1 MYSFPHTIC
10 RFSRSLSALIF
21 FSVIA
26 FNVSAQTKNTSI
38 QIAAY
43 VTAGEAQD
51 EVNRLKSRGMD
62 AFYVKA
68 EIPKIGTR
76 YRVRVGRYADD
87 TEAMLGAAKACTTA
101 TFSQFLVVTG
111 DAISATRTCN
121 AAFSFARNNR
131 AKEIAPQVA
140 VVTKPAPTSVIS
152 KAPEPRIVASAP
164 QPNVTPAAV
173 KPAPPVQIA
182 EVKPE
187 PKATTAPAI
196 NPAPNSAMSR
206 EDRPRIVI
214 KQKPSS
220 TNVAIPVAAT
230 PPLSKSVGGSGF
242 VPAHRPSDI
251 VTNAYQYAVSILPK
265 PISLN
270 KKNEIAPAKI
280 AASGG
285 VIAPVLNS
293 ETAVNTARWQL
304 SDAKESEKN
313 LRAVY
318 FSDAWNGW
326 AAGDGGTLLHT
337 VDGGKEWNPLR
348 GSVGKNYD
356 AQRIFFMNENRGW
369 MLGEMRDKTS
379 NEASSVLM
387 ATEDGG
393 QIWQHIALPNVT
405 SFFFVNEKNG
415 YAVGR
420 KATLLKSNDGGLQWK
435 AVENLTPL
443 ISAGSESDSLSFGF
457 SDVYFMNKEVGW
469 AIGNFYGRN
478 SSIVGALLMT
488 TDSGENWQRIP
499 LTFQRKNK
507 TTGAARGALRSVR
520 FNDVNNGIVTG
531 EIEEGGENYFIT
543 LKTRD
548 GGESWEQMRVPA
560 VGSHHSQFV
569 DAARGWTAATTVR
582 DSSTDARIYDTILLR
597 TENGGKSW
605 ETDFVARGKQVRSMF
620 FISPNRGWAVGDQGM
635 ILRYESQ

>member
-1 MYSFPHTIC
+1 MYLSPHLIC
-10 RFSRSLSALIF
+10 QAKVCLFAMIF
-21 FSVIA
+21 FSLTLVST
-26 FNVSAQTKNTSI
+26 SAQTRNTSI
-38 QIAAY
+38 QVAAY
-43 VTAGEAQD
+43 VTSGEAQD

-76 YRVRVGRYADD
+76 YRVRIGKYSDD
-87 TEAMLGAAKACTTA
+87 STAMLGAAKACGSGA
-101 TFSQFLVVTG
+101 FSQFLIVTG
-111 DAISATRTCN
+111 DTISSSKTCN
-121 AAFSFARNNR
+121 AAISFARNNR
-131 AKEIAPQVA
+131 ARENSSQVA
-140 VVTKPAPTSVIS
+140 VAPAPKPVVVNV
-152 KAPEPRIVASAP
+152 PEPKIAANPPKPVAAP
-164 QPNVTPAAV
+164 IEV
-173 KPAPPVQIA
+173 KPAPPVQVA

-187 PKATTAPAI
+187 PAI
-196 NPAPNSAMSR
+196 KTEAAMNK
-206 EDRPRIVI
+206 EERPRIIV
-214 KQKPSS
+214 KTQSKATS
-220 TNVAIPVAAT
+220 NVAIPVTT
-230 PPLSKSVGGSGF
+230 PAQPVKPIAGTGF
-242 VPAHRPSDI
+242 VPAHTPSEI
-251 VTNAYQYAVSILPK
+251 VTSAYRYAVSIAPK
-265 PISLN
+265 PISSLN
-270 KKNEIAPAKI
+270 KKNEITPGKV

-285 VIAPVLNS
+285 VVAPMLNAES
-293 ETAVNTARWQL
+293 AVNNVRWQL
-304 SDAKESEKN
+304 SEAKEGERN

-337 VDGGKEWNPLR
+337 IDGGKEWNPLR
-348 GSVGKNYD
+348 GGVGKNYD

-369 MLGEMRDKTS
+369 MLGEMRDKAS
-379 NEASSVLM
+379 NEATSVLM

-405 SFFFVNEKNG
+405 SFFFVNAKNG
-415 YAVGR
+415 FAVGR

-435 AVENLTPL
+435 AIENLTPL
-443 ISAGSESDSLSFGF
+443 ISAGSESNSLSFGF

-469 AIGNFYGRN
+469 AIGNFNGRN
-478 SSIVGALLMT
+478 TSVVGALLMT

-499 LTFQRKNK
+499 LSFQNKNK
-507 TTGAARGALRSVR
+507 STGMVKGALRSVR

-548 GGESWEQMRVPA
+548 GGETWEQIRVPA

-582 DSSTDARIYDTILLR
+582 ESSAVDKIYDTILLR

>member
-1 MYSFPHTIC
+1 MSSVPHLIC
-10 RFSRSLSALIF
+10 QIRLCLIALIF
-21 FSVIA
+21 LSLSCV
-26 FNVSAQTKNTSI
+26 NLSAQTKATSI
-38 QIAAY
+38 QVAAY
-43 VTAGEAQD
+43 VTSSEAQD
-51 EVNRLKSRGMD
+51 EVNRLKSKGIE
-62 AFYVKA
+62 AFFVKA

-76 YRVRVGRYADD
+76 YRVRIGKYADD
-87 TEAMLGAAKACTTA
+87 SAAMLGAAKVCGSNS
-101 TFSQFLVVTG
+101 FSQFLIVTG
-111 DAISATRTCN
+111 DVISSTKNCS
-121 AAFSFARNNR
+121 AALSFAKTNR
-131 AKEIAPQVA
+131 TRENSPQVA
-140 VVTKPAPTSVIS
+140 VAVAPTPVVVKSPELKIIAN
-152 KAPEPRIVASAP
+152 APKPVAP
-164 QPNVTPAAV
+164 PVEV
-173 KPAPPVQIA
+173 KTAPPVQVA

-187 PKATTAPAI
+187 AKIKPEVAMNKDERPKI
-196 NPAPNSAMSR
+196 
-206 EDRPRIVI
+206 IV
-214 KQKPSS
+214 KTP
-220 TNVAIPVAAT
+220 TRAGANVAIPVVPQKEAK
-230 PPLSKSVGGSGF
+230 PIGGTGF
-242 VPAHRPSDI
+242 VKAHTPSEI
-251 VTNAYQYAVSILPK
+251 VTSAYQYAVSIIPK
-265 PISLN
+265 PISLLN
-270 KKNEIAPAKI
+270 NKNEITPNKV

-285 VIAPVLNS
+285 VVAPVLNA
-293 ETAVNTARWQL
+293 EMTVNNVRWQQ
-304 SDAKESEKN
+304 SDIKDGEKN

-337 VDGGKEWNPLR
+337 IDGGKEWNSLR
-348 GSVGKNYD
+348 GGVGKNYD

-369 MLGEMRDKTS
+369 MLGEMREKSS
-379 NEASSVLM
+379 NEATSVLM

-415 YAVGR
+415 FAVGR

-435 AVENLTPL
+435 TVENLTPL

-457 SDVYFMNKEVGW
+457 SDVYFMNPEIGW
-469 AIGNFYGRN
+469 AIGNYNGRN
-478 SSIVGALLMT
+478 TSIVGALLMT

-499 LTFQRKNK
+499 LSFQNKNK
-507 TTGAARGALRSVR
+507 NTGMVKGALRSVR

-531 EIEEGGENYFIT
+531 EIEEGNENYFIT

-548 GGESWEQMRVPA
+548 GGETWEQIRVPA

-582 DSSTDARIYDTILLR
+582 ESSAEARIYDTILLR

>member
-1 MYSFPHTIC
+1 MSSVPHLTC
-10 RFSRSLSALIF
+10 QVKLCLFALIF
-21 FSVIA
+21 LSLGSI
-26 FNVSAQTKNTSI
+26 NLSAQAKTTSI
-38 QIAAY
+38 QVAAY
-43 VTAGEAQD
+43 VTSGEAQD
-51 EVNRLKSRGMD
+51 EVNRLKSKGIE
-62 AFYVKA
+62 AFFVKA

-76 YRVRVGRYADD
+76 YRVRVGKYPDD
-87 TEAMLGAAKACTTA
+87 SAAMLGAAKVCGSNS
-101 TFSQFLVVTG
+101 FSQFLIVTG
-111 DAISATRTCN
+111 DVISSPKNCN
-121 AAFSFARNNR
+121 AALSFAKNNR
-131 AKEIAPQVA
+131 TRETAPQVA
-140 VVTKPAPTSVIS
+140 VAPMPKPVVV
-152 KAPEPRIVASAP
+152 KAPEPKIVAS
-164 QPNVTPAAV
+164 TPKPAV
-173 KPAPPVQIA
+173 PPVEVKTAPPVQVA

-187 PKATTAPAI
+187 AKIKPEVAMNKDERPKI
-196 NPAPNSAMSR
+196 
-206 EDRPRIVI
+206 IVRT
-214 KQKPSS
+214 Q
-220 TNVAIPVAAT
+220 TRTGANVAIPVAPVVPQTDVKPVAGT
-230 PPLSKSVGGSGF
+230 GF
-242 VPAHRPSDI
+242 VQAHTPSEI
-251 VTNAYQYAVSILPK
+251 VTSAYQYAVSVIPK
-265 PISLN
+265 PISLLN
-270 KKNEIAPAKI
+270 KKNEIAPNKV

-285 VIAPVLNS
+285 VVAPVLNA
-293 ETAVNTARWQL
+293 ETTVNNIRWQQ
-304 SDAKESEKN
+304 SGTKDSEKN

-337 VDGGKEWNPLR
+337 IDGGKEWNSLR
-348 GSVGKNYD
+348 GGVGKNYD

-369 MLGEMRDKTS
+369 MLGEMREKS
-379 NEASSVLM
+379 SSEATSVLL

-415 YAVGR
+415 FAVGR
-420 KATLLKSNDGGLQWK
+420 KSTLLKSNDGGLQWK
-435 AVENLTPL
+435 TVENLTPL

-457 SDVYFMNKEVGW
+457 SDVYFMNPEIGW
-469 AIGNFYGRN
+469 AIGNYNGRN
-478 SSIVGALLMT
+478 TSIVGALLMT

-499 LTFQRKNK
+499 LSFQNKNK
-507 TTGAARGALRSVR
+507 NTGMVKGALRSVR

-531 EIEEGGENYFIT
+531 EIEEGNENYFIT

-548 GGESWEQMRVPA
+548 GGETWEQIRVPA

-582 DSSTDARIYDTILLR
+582 ESSAEARIYDTILLR

>member
-1 MYSFPHTIC
+1 MCLSPHHIYQVRVC
-10 RFSRSLSALIF
+10 LLALIL
-21 FSVIA
+21 FSFA
-26 FNVSAQTKNTSI
+26 LTSTFAQTKNTSI
-38 QIAAY
+38 QVAAY
-43 VTAGEAQD
+43 VTSGEAQD

-76 YRVRVGRYADD
+76 YRVRIGKYSDD
-87 TEAMLGAAKACTTA
+87 TAAMLGAAKACGTGA
-101 TFSQFLVVTG
+101 FSQFLIITG
-111 DAISATRTCN
+111 DTISSSKNCN
-121 AAFSFARNNR
+121 AAISFARNNR
-131 AKEIAPQVA
+131 AKENSSQVA
-140 VVTKPAPTSVIS
+140 AAPAPKPVMTPT
-152 KAPEPRIVASAP
+152 PEPKIAANPPKPVAAP
-164 QPNVTPAAV
+164 IEV
-173 KPAPPVQIA
+173 KPVPPVQVA

-187 PKATTAPAI
+187 SAI
-196 NPAPNSAMSR
+196 KPEAAMNK
-206 EDRPRIVI
+206 EERPRIIV
-214 KQKPSS
+214 KTQSKATS
-220 TNVAIPVAAT
+220 NVAIPVPAPAQPVKPNGT
-230 PPLSKSVGGSGF
+230 GF
-242 VPAHRPSDI
+242 VPAHTPSEI
-251 VTNAYQYAVSILPK
+251 VTSAYRYAVSIAPK
-265 PISLN
+265 PISLLN
-270 KKNEIAPAKI
+270 KKSEIAPGKV

-285 VIAPVLNS
+285 VVAPMLNAES
-293 ETAVNTARWQL
+293 AVNNVRWQL
-304 SDAKESEKN
+304 SDVKESERN

-326 AAGDGGTLLHT
+326 AAGDSGTLLHT
-337 VDGGKEWNPLR
+337 IDGGKEWNTLR
-348 GSVGKNYD
+348 GGVGKNYD
-356 AQRIFFMNENRGW
+356 AQRIFFLNENRGW
-369 MLGEMRDKTS
+369 MLGEMHDKAS
-379 NEASSVLM
+379 NEATSVLM

-405 SFFFVNEKNG
+405 SFFFVNAKNG
-415 YAVGR
+415 FAVGK

-435 AVENLTPL
+435 AIENLTPL
-443 ISAGSESDSLSFGF
+443 ISAGSESNSLSFGF
-457 SDVYFMNKEVGW
+457 SDVYFMNKEIGW
-469 AIGNFYGRN
+469 AIGNFNGRN
-478 SSIVGALLMT
+478 TSVVGALLMT

-499 LTFQRKNK
+499 LSFQSKNK
-507 TTGAARGALRSVR
+507 STGMVKGALRSVR

-548 GGESWEQMRVPA
+548 GGETWEQIRVPA

-582 DSSTDARIYDTILLR
+582 ESSAADKIYDTILLR

>member
-1 MYSFPHTIC
+1 MYSFPHFC
-10 RFSRSLSALIF
+10 RQITQGLFALIF
-21 FSVIA
+21 ISAIA
-26 FNVSAQTKNTSI
+26 AQVSAQKTTSI
-38 QIAAY
+38 QVAAY
-43 VTAGEAQD
+43 VTSGEAQD

-76 YRVRVGRYADD
+76 YRVRIGKYADES
-87 TEAMLGAAKACTTA
+87 EAMLGAAKACGTGA
-101 TFSQFLVVTG
+101 FSQFLVITS
-111 DAISATRTCN
+111 DAISATKTCS
-121 AAFSFARNNR
+121 AAISFAKNNR
-131 AKEIAPQVA
+131 PKEMAPQVA
-140 VVTKPAPTSVIS
+140 AAPAPRPVVVT
-152 KAPEPRIVASAP
+152 KAPEPKIVAS
-164 QPNVTPAAV
+164 TP
-173 KPAPPVQIA
+173 KPVAPPVEVKTVPPVQVV

-187 PKATTAPAI
+187 PKAPTTA
-196 NPAPNSAMSR
+196 AMNR

-214 KQKPSS
+214 KTKPSS
-220 TNVAIPVAAT
+220 SNVSIPMPASPSA
-230 PPLSKSVGGSGF
+230 KSDGASGF
-242 VPAHRPSDI
+242 VPAQRPREI

-270 KKNEIAPAKI
+270 KKNEVAPAKI

-285 VIAPVLNS
+285 VVAPVLNA
-293 ETAVNTARWQL
+293 ETAVNTPRWQL
-304 SDAKESEKN
+304 SAAKESEKN

-348 GSVGKNYD
+348 GGVGKNYD

-393 QIWQHIALPNVT
+393 QIWQHISLPNVT

-420 KATLLKSNDGGLQWK
+420 KSTLLKSNDGGLQWK

-499 LTFQRKNK
+499 LSFQRKNK
-507 TTGAARGALRSVR
+507 TTGAVKGALRSVR

>member
-1 MYSFPHTIC
+1 MYFVSQFNC
-10 RFSRSLSALIF
+10 QVRLCLVVLLFLSLDSI
-21 FSVIA
+21 
-26 FNVSAQTKNTSI
+26 NVVAQAKNTSI
-38 QIAAY
+38 QVAAY
-43 VTAGEAQD
+43 LTSGEAQD
-51 EVNRLKSRGMD
+51 EVNRLKSRGLE
-62 AFYVKA
+62 AFLVKA

-76 YRVRVGRYADD
+76 YRVRIGKYSDD
-87 TEAMLGAAKACTTA
+87 SAAMMGAAKACGSGS
-101 TFSQFLVVTG
+101 FSQFLVVTG
-111 DAISATRTCN
+111 EAISSSKTCN
-121 AAFSFARNNR
+121 AALSFAKNNR
-131 AKEIAPQVA
+131 AKENSPQVA
-140 VVTKPAPTSVIS
+140 VAVAPTPKPVVIT
-152 KAPEPRIVASAP
+152 KAPEPKVVTNTPNPTVSPVEVKTPLAVAEA
-164 QPNVTPAAV
+164 
-173 KPAPPVQIA
+173 
-182 EVKPE
+182 KPE
-187 PKATTAPAI
+187 PKAKPEV
-196 NPAPNSAMSR
+196 AMSR
-206 EDRPRIVI
+206 DERPKIVVRT
-214 KQKPSS
+214 QTRPAAL
-220 TNVAIPVAAT
+220 NVAIPAAPVAPSAPQKNT
-230 PPLSKSVGGSGF
+230 GAGF
-242 VPAHRPSDI
+242 VQAHTPSDI
-251 VTNAYQYAVSILPK
+251 VTSAYQYAVSVVLK
-265 PISLN
+265 PISLLN
-270 KKNEIAPAKI
+270 RKNEIPPNKV

-285 VIAPVLNS
+285 VVAPSLNA
-293 ETAVNTARWQL
+293 ETPVNNARWQL
-304 SDAKESEKN
+304 MDAKDSEKN

-337 VDGGKEWNPLR
+337 IDGGKEWNPLR
-348 GSVGKNYD
+348 GGVGNNYD

-369 MLGEMRDKTS
+369 MLGELREKS
-379 NEASSVLM
+379 SHEATSVLM

-435 AVENLTPL
+435 SIENLTPL

-457 SDVYFMNKEVGW
+457 SDVYFMNTEIGW

-478 SSIVGALLMT
+478 SSVVGALLMT

-499 LTFQRKNK
+499 LTFQHKNK
-507 TTGAARGALRSVR
+507 NAGMAKGALRSVR

-548 GGESWEQMRVPA
+548 GGETWEQMRVPA

-582 DSSTDARIYDTILLR
+582 ESSAEAKIYDTILLR

-620 FISPNRGWAVGDQGM
+620 FISPNRGWAVGDHGM
-635 ILRYESQ
+635 ILRYEAQ